1 MSRRRGLAASVAA
14 GALAVGVS
22 PGAFAR
28 VPIIVYQAT
37 RSGVGA
43 NIIVGL
49 LGTRTQSTSYL
60 IEVTTKPSG
69 LSINVSWALACGAGP
84 GSQPIIVRAHSPFR
98 RLVHCPTP
106 KLAPLDVAAQ
116 LTNQPAAPLSMAL
129 SNISGRIT
137 LVVSQP

>member
-1 MSRRRGLAASVAA
+1 LGIC
-14 GALAVGVS
+14 

-28 VPIIVYQAT
+28 VPIIVYQTT

-43 NIIVGL
+43 NIMVAL
-49 LGTRTQSTSYL
+49 LGTHTQSTSYL

-69 LSINVSWALACGAGP
+69 LPINVSWALACGAGP
-84 GSQPIIVRAHSPFR
+84 GSQPVVVRAHSPFR
-98 RLVHCPTP
+98 RLVHCPRP

-116 LTNQPAAPLSMAL
+116 LTDQPAAPLSLAL